1 MIVNASLTLYNALEN
16 GTYKRTYIPAVYWRD
31 VKAEEVKKYGA
42 ENASSV
48 SVMIF
53 SDQLYDYVSPANFS
67 GEGWT
72 VDTLNDTYIVK
83 GECNAP
89 VTDDISVL
97 YQNCREV
104 YKVSSAVENMYGSAE
119 LWHIKIEGK

>member
-1 MIVNASLTLYNALEN
+1 MIVNASLTLYNTLED
-16 GTYKRTYIPAVYWRD
+16 GTYKRTYLPAVYWRD

-53 SDQLYDYVSPANFS
+53 SDQLYDYVSPADFS

-83 GECNAP
+83 GECNIP

-97 YQNCREV
+97 YENCREV